1 MASACTSLLL
11 RSKPAQRNY
20 LHFCRKAGQILCDFS
35 GIAEHCP
42 AHLDN
47 NHKRISLTVGSKK
60 SKNVKLE
67 SKVSSEPFPNT
78 SSIIL

>member
-11 RSKPAQRNY
+11 RKLVQRNY
-20 LHFCRKAGQILCDFS
+20 RHFCRKAGQKLCDFS
-35 GIAEHCP
+35 GIPEDHP
-42 AHLDN
+42 AHLDH
-47 NHKRISLTVGSKK
+47 NHKRISLAVGAKK

-67 SKVSSEPFPNT
+67 SKGSSEPFPNT